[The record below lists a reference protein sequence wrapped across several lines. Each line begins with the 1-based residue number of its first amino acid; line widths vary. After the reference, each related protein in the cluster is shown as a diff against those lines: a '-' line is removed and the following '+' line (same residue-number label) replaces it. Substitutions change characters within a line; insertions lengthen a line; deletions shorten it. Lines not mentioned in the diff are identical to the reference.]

1 MKPILPNYGKGFNNE
16 TGEISMEQLFGLN
29 VRSMQKNFTY
39 AQKSNYTKEE
49 LPLIF
54 NSSLKQKS
62 IFNNIQ
68 SSSSPSNK
76 HLFPVLNH
84 QQLKDNYS
92 NESNSDGR
100 VSPLVHIDKYMTP
113 KFINNQAPTMM
124 MKELQFDYQT
134 PSLFV
139 NSIKN
144 NESLRFRNSRPVY
157 LGAKN
162 MEPNIL
168 TNYRNNIYESKHTQ
182 LREYDEL
189 TTSKINQEIKSRQRT
204 LENLRL
210 GTRKP
215 TVIDVSKL
223 KYSETK
229 VYFLIHFVV

>member
-1 MKPILPNYGKGFNNE
+1 MKPILPNFGKGFNNE
-16 TGEISMEQLFGLN
+16 SDEISMEQLFGLN
-29 VRSMQKNFTY
+29 VRSMQKNFSY
-39 AQKSNYTKEE
+39 AHKSNYTKDE
-49 LPLIF
+49 LPLLL

-62 IFNNIQ
+62 LFTNIQ

-76 HLFPVLNH
+76 HLLPILNR
-84 QQLKDNYS
+84 QQIKDNCS

-100 VSPLVHIDKYMTP
+100 VSPLVHIEKYMTP
-113 KFINNQAPTMM
+113 KCINNQAPTTMMM
-124 MKELQFDYQT
+124 MKELQFNYQT

-139 NSIKN
+139 NSLKN

-162 MEPNIL
+162 MDPHFL
-168 TNYRNNIYESKHTQ
+168 TNYRNNIYESKHAQ
-182 LREYDEL
+182 MRDYDEL

-229 VYFLIHFVV
+229 V